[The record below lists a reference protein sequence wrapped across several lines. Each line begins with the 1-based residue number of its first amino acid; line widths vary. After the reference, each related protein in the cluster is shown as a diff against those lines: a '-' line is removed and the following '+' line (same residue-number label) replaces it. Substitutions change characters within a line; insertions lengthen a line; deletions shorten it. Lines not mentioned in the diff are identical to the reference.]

1 MKQFMYLV
9 FAVVI
14 LITGCA
20 TMQKLAGDPGP
31 LTQKVNKLTLL
42 SGEAKNSLWSAYEC
56 VGGLASNKNHMIEFK
71 KRMETAKTD
80 EEKEA
85 IKKEYIEV
93 CKSETKNI
101 DVEKKLDKS
110 QQQILD
116 NTLSNLMV
124 AIKFNKYIAQEVPVL
139 MEEAQKVRAI
149 ASNPMLAL
157 KYKGDLPQIP
167 RLLNEL
173 PILMKNATEQPIAI
187 TALINPLT
195 KLALANGLEPP
206 KTEKTASDVEKD
218 TNKGMFNNN

>member
-14 LITGCA
+14 LLTGCA
-20 TMQKLAGDPGP
+20 TMQKLAGGPGP

-56 VGGLASNKNHMIEFK
+56 VGGLATNKNQMIELK

-85 IKKEYIEV
+85 TRKEYNEA
-93 CKSETKNI
+93 CKSVAKDLNEK
-101 DVEKKLDKS
+101 KKLDEAQK
-110 QQQILD
+110 QILVD
-116 NTLSNLMV
+116 TLANLMV
-124 AIKFNKYIAQEVPVL
+124 AIEFDKYIAQEVPVL
-139 MEEAQKVRAI
+139 MEEAQKARAI

-167 RLLNEL
+167 RLLTEL
-173 PILMKNATEQPIAI
+173 PVLIKNATEQPIAI

-195 KLALANGLEPP
+195 KLALANGLELP
-206 KTEKTASDVEKD
+206 KKEDIASESEKAIYKE
-218 TNKGMFNNN
+218 ME